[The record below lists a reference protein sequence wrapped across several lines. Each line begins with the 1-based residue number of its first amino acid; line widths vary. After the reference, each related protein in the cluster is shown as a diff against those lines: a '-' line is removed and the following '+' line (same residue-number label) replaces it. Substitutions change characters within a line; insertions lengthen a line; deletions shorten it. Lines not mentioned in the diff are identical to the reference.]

1 MQASVLYVAQADNCS
16 RPFAPK
22 AAKSALAAVV
32 ARGPCGGFS
41 VVVSS
46 SPWQKLLGTEIG
58 LGLCRCCGSLRKASI
73 SGAGADAGRPASH
86 APRAPVRVDERSNVH
101 CFAVHGRW
109 CRTNC
114 RMFRPRGVVQK
125 QMPRAKLNAGRFFG
139 IHSCPFSRRRCL
151 LSSAEL
157 IAVHGRTVLTG

>member
-1 MQASVLYVAQADNCS
+1 MGMQASVLYIAQADNCS

-46 SPWQKLLGTEIG
+46 PAWQKLLGTEIG

-86 APRAPVRVDERSNVH
+86 APRAPVRVDERSNVQLL
-101 CFAVHGRW
+101 
-109 CRTNC
+109 CRPWTMVSDQLQDVQAA
-114 RMFRPRGVVQK
+114 RRG
-125 QMPRAKLNAGRFFG
+125 AKADAW
-139 IHSCPFSRRRCL
+139 S
-151 LSSAEL
+151 
-157 IAVHGRTVLTG
+157 